1 MRLAAKWR
9 TPWTVDSNETDERR
23 IETIRLGTESFE
35 VVRMGQGIP
44 LLLVPGLAGS
54 WKLLVPL
61 ARLLSQHF
69 DVIVP
74 GLRGDA
80 FAWELDGQPRRVC
93 DLGEYVQDLDF
104 LIDRLRLESPVLFG
118 VSFGGAI
125 ALEFA
130 VEYPH
135 RLGGL
140 ILNGVEGRFHRTI
153 GSTIARRA
161 LERFPLPS
169 DSPFINQ
176 FFHLLFGAKPEPG
189 PLVDFVVDSIWE
201 TDQSVMAERLARL
214 ESFDV
219 TDRLWRI
226 DVPTL
231 VLAGARDVIVPVAQ
245 QRALAD
251 EISGS
256 RFQMIPNAGHVG
268 FLTHRAEIVRDIR
281 RHLGGVAA
289 AV

>member
-9 TPWTVDSNETDERR
+9 TPWTVDSNGTDERR